1 MSNTKPV
8 EETGILYR
16 WRTLASHSSSSVDIR
31 DDREIWMLLSDTR
44 CHDVIAPRGARTRRT
59 GTPRDPSEP
68 SSLCGNCSS
77 GGVDRDS
84 SPGSA
89 LADRRPH
96 QRHSLGRSG
105 REFDRSLSPQH
116 AMVGLISV
124 LLYLASTLWLLL
136 GSKDPWSIGVIVLV
150 PVLWAALNLELVQS
164 LVVVVAATITELAVT
179 YAPTTLSWSDR
190 SRREGAFLRP

>member
-1 MSNTKPV
+1 
-8 EETGILYR
+8 
-16 WRTLASHSSSSVDIR
+16 
-31 DDREIWMLLSDTR
+31 
-44 CHDVIAPRGARTRRT
+44 VIPDAMT
-59 GTPRDPSEP
+59 
-68 SSLCGNCSS
+68 
-77 GGVDRDS
+77 S
-84 SPGSA
+84 SPLEEPEHDAPGRLVTRTSLLPFAAIAAAAELTEILPPGPRSPIDA
-89 LADRRPH
+89 LISVTVLAGAAASLTVHSRRST
-96 QRHSLGRSG
+96 RWS
-105 REFDRSLSPQH
+105 
-116 AMVGLISV
+116 GLISV